1 MVGKRHRSQVAPP
14 QWAERAAV
22 PQAASRKPQAASRK
36 PRCDRGGRAKTGQKV
51 ATFNEQH
58 ATDRFTFSRDRT
70 RYSRARC
77 AIFVH
82 DIVTSNGS
90 SSSRRLT
97 MTVHQPPHDNV
108 SPAKKRKRDTQE
120 QQIDDVDTS
129 KPTALFTPTKGRDW
143 TVTIAL
149 PGSWT
154 LNAKKP
160 DHKTIQV
167 GRIARAAAIYC
178 VDEIVVFDEDP
189 SNVDPRVVD
198 SKYIRKGRSK
208 QQVLDSILEHD
219 EAWQNPD
226 QFLCHLLSY
235 AECPPHLRYDAD
247 DPRLSI
253 FKEHQNLK
261 WVGNLPSMDM
271 PHHLRS
277 HEWCRYREG
286 VFVGPAL
293 LPTSLIPKNNN
304 SGTSLSHDS
313 EYAYVKCGLP
323 YPIRVP
329 VSKEAPPEQGMR
341 TTVRFTNADA
351 PPNWPHLSQQ
361 ECNRLDATACSAS
374 VPREEGGYYWG
385 YTVRRAPS
393 LSAVFSDCEYPD
405 GYDMSIGTSERGQ
418 SVYSLFTDTS
428 NESATFAAKAKA
440 HKPFKHLLIVFG
452 GQAGIEPAIA
462 NDPVLAARGLGKSM
476 ASELFDAWVN
486 LVPGQGSRTIRTE
499 EAVVIGLAALKPWVD
514 RTMQV

>member
-1 MVGKRHRSQVAPP
+1 
-14 QWAERAAV
+14 
-22 PQAASRKPQAASRK
+22 
-36 PRCDRGGRAKTGQKV
+36 
-51 ATFNEQH
+51 
-58 ATDRFTFSRDRT
+58 
-70 RYSRARC
+70 
-77 AIFVH
+77 
-82 DIVTSNGS
+82 
-90 SSSRRLT
+90 
-97 MTVHQPPHDNV
+97 MTVLSHQLSHD
-108 SPAKKRKRDTQE
+108 SASTSKKRKREPQE
-120 QQIDDVDTS
+120 QQVGDIDTS
-129 KPTALFTPTKGRDW
+129 RPTAIFNPTKGRDW

-189 SNVDPRVVD
+189 SKVDSRVVD
-198 SKYIRKGRSK
+198 PKYIRKGRSK

-226 QFLCHLLSY
+226 QFLYHLLSY
-235 AECPPHLRYDAD
+235 AECPPHLRYDAE
-247 DPRLSI
+247 DPKLSV

-286 VFVGPAL
+286 VFVGPAPL
-293 LPTSLIPKNNN
+293 QTPKNNKAK
-304 SGTSLSHDS
+304 TSLSDHS
-313 EYAYVKCGLP
+313 KYAYVKCGLP

-329 VSKEAPPEQGMR
+329 VPAEAPVEQGMR
-341 TTVRFTNADA
+341 TTVRFTSVDA

-361 ECNRLDATACSAS
+361 ECDKLDATVCAPS

-418 SVYSLFTDTS
+418 SVYSLISETS
-428 NESATFAAKAKA
+428 NKSTSFAAAAKAP
-440 HKPFKHLLIVFG
+440 KPFKHLLIVFG
-452 GQAGIEPAIA
+452 GQAGIEVAVA
-462 NDPVLAARGLGKSM
+462 NDPVLATRGLDKSM
-476 ASELFDAWVN
+476 ASELFDAWIN

-499 EAVVIGLAALKPWVD
+499 EAVIIGLAALKPLVD
-514 RTMQV
+514 RMNEG